1 MIYILM
7 LLAVLNGLIS
17 IGVTILLH
25 TEPDE
30 VNHISIGIAALFFV
44 NAWFFGVAAYL
55 V

>member
-7 LLAVLNGLIS
+7 LLAILNGLIS
-17 IGVTILLH
+17 IGAIVLLH
-25 TEPDE
+25 IEPDE
-30 VNHISIGIAALFFV
+30 VNHTSIGIAALFFV

>member
-7 LLAVLNGLIS
+7 LLATLNGLIS
-17 IGVTILLH
+17 IGVIILLH
-25 TEPDE
+25 IEPDE
-30 VNHISIGIAALFFV
+30 VNHISSGIAALFFV